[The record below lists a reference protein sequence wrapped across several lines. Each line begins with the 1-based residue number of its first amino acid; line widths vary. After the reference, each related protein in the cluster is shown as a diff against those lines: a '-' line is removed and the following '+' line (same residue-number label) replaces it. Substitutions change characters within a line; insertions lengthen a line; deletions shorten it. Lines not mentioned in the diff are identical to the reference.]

1 MMLETRRV
9 RVDHKVDRS
18 RHKPRILAGRIAK
31 LLPAMP
37 SPARF
42 RTAMAP
48 RISVFPK
55 FQFDE
60 LVAGTY
66 PFEQWIRDAAG
77 LGGEGI
83 EHYDGFFHSL
93 AATDVDPI
101 ARLLDETGQTT
112 SMMCFSPDFTH
123 PDRDERLRQVE
134 RQKAAIDLTARLG
147 ARHCRTLSGQRYPGL
162 SRIDGI
168 ARTLEGIRRSLE
180 YAERHNVVLC
190 MENHYKDGTWRY
202 PEFAQPEDI
211 FLEIIEQIDSPYFGV
226 QYDPSN
232 AFVGG
237 FDPVKFLE
245 KVRHRVVTMHASDRY
260 LAPGA
265 TLDDLATGDGSLGY
279 ASALKHG
286 ETGKGMNDYDAIFRL
301 LADVGFE
308 GWISVEAGMEGL
320 DEIGRSVSFLKR
332 KRAEYFG

>member
-1 MMLETRRV
+1 
-9 RVDHKVDRS
+9 
-18 RHKPRILAGRIAK
+18 
-31 LLPAMP
+31 MP
-37 SPARF
+37 PS
-42 RTAMAP
+42 
-48 RISVFPK
+48 ISVFPK

-60 LVAGTY
+60 LVAGTSS
-66 PFEQWIRDAAG
+66 FEQWIRNAPA

-83 EHYDGFFHSL
+83 EHYDGFFRSL
-93 AATDVDPI
+93 APGDVDPI
-101 ARLLDETGQTT
+101 ARLIAETGQVT
-112 SMMCFSPDFTH
+112 SMICFSPDFTH
-123 PDRDERLRQVE
+123 PDREERLRQVQ
-134 RQKAAIDLTARLG
+134 RQKAAIDLTVRLG

-162 SRIDGI
+162 GRDEGI

-180 YAERHNVVLC
+180 YAESRNVVLC

-211 FLEIIEQIDSPYFGV
+211 YLEIVEQIDSPFFGV

-237 FDPVKFLE
+237 FDPVTFLE

-265 TLDDLATGDGSLGY
+265 TLDDLAAGDGSLGY

-286 ETGKGMNDYDAIFRL
+286 ETGQGLNDYDAIFRL
-301 LADVGFE
+301 LAGVRFS
-308 GWISVEAGMEGL
+308 GWISVEAGLEGL
-320 DEIGRSVSFLKR
+320 DEIARSVEFLKR
-332 KRAEYFG
+332 KRREFFDPPAPAARA

>member
-1 MMLETRRV
+1 M
-9 RVDHKVDRS
+9 S
-18 RHKPRILAGRIAK
+18 
-31 LLPAMP
+31 
-37 SPARF
+37 
-42 RTAMAP
+42 P

-55 FQFDE
+55 FQFDR
-60 LVAGTY
+60 LVAGTVA
-66 PFEQWIRDAAG
+66 FDQWIRDAAS
-77 LGGEGI
+77 LGGEGV
-83 EHYDGFFHSL
+83 EHYDGFFRSL
-93 AATDVDPI
+93 EDTDVDSI
-101 ARLLDETGQTT
+101 ARILEETNQTT
-112 SMMCFSPDFTH
+112 SMICFSPDFTH
-123 PDRDERLRQVE
+123 ADRDERLRQVE
-134 RQKAAIDLTARLG
+134 RQKTAIDLTARLG

-162 SRIDGI
+162 SRAEGI
-168 ARTLEGIRRSLE
+168 ARTLEGIQRSLDH
-180 YAERHNVVLC
+180 AERRGVVLC

-211 FLEIIEQIDSPYFGV
+211 FLEIIGQIDSPYFGV

-286 ETGKGMNDYDAIFRL
+286 ETGKGLNDYDAIFRL
-301 LADVGFE
+301 LAEVGFE

-320 DEIGRSVSFLKR
+320 DEIARSVSFLKR
-332 KRAEYFG
+332 KREEHFRGSRISDHGSRNNPAPG

>member
-1 MMLETRRV
+1 MR
-9 RVDHKVDRS
+9 
-18 RHKPRILAGRIAK
+18 
-31 LLPAMP
+31 P
-37 SPARF
+37 S
-42 RTAMAP
+42 
-48 RISVFPK
+48 ISVFPK
-55 FQFDE
+55 YQFDE
-60 LVAGTY
+60 LVAGTAS
-66 PFEQWIRDAAG
+66 FEQWIRSALA

-83 EHYDGFFHSL
+83 EHYDGFFQSL
-93 AATDVDPI
+93 APADVEPI
-101 ARLLDETGQTT
+101 ARVIGETGQVT
-112 SMMCFSPDFTH
+112 SMICFSPDFTH
-123 PDRDERLRQVE
+123 PDREERLRQVQ
-134 RQKAAIDLTARLG
+134 RQKAAIDLTVRLG

-162 SRIDGI
+162 GRDEGI

-180 YAERHNVVLC
+180 YAESRDVVLC

-211 FLEIIEQIDSPYFGV
+211 YLEIIEQIESPFFGV

-286 ETGKGMNDYDAIFRL
+286 ETGQGMNDYDAIFRL
-301 LADVGFE
+301 LAGVRFD
-308 GWISVEAGMEGL
+308 GWISVEAGLAGL
-320 DEIGRSVSFLKR
+320 DEIARSVDFLKR
-332 KRAEYFG
+332 KRAEYFGATTASANA